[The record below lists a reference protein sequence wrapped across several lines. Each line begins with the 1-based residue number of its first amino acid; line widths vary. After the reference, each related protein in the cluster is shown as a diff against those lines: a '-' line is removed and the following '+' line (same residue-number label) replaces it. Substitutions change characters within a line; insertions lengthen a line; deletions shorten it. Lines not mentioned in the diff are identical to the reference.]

1 MDNLSLIDS
10 RCQNKRDDKAIV
22 GRVRS
27 VAVLQFTLLPLSCD
41 LDWGGLETWRGMNEF
56 GSM

>member
-27 VAVLQFTLLPLSCD
+27 VAVMQFTPLPSLVT
-41 LDWGGLETWRGMNEF
+41 WTRVETWRGMNEF
-56 GSM
+56 GSV